1 MTKKLEGHTSTIWY
15 IAYTL
20 SKNVFHFGSIT
31 ENQVC
36 STGQEELE
44 SFETEE
50 AMAIRLGELTGDE
63 NYYQNYLDEQAAL
76 EEEPE
81 IPEEEPGLEE

>member
-1 MTKKLEGHTSTIWY
+1 MTKTLKDHTTTIWY

-20 SKNVFHFGSIT
+20 SEEIFHFGSIT

-50 AMAIRLGELTGDE
+50 AMATRLGELTGDE
-63 NYYQNYLDEQAAL
+63 NYYQNYLDEQEAL
-76 EEEPE
+76 ENPE
-81 IPEEEPGLEE
+81 LFE